1 MARNNRNTEK
11 EDKKDRSWILAE
23 KTPVDRD
30 SLFGY
35 QLTYLT
41 GDEEGTIAYGQVI
54 IHGAVA
60 IKAGLVHSKGGHDFW
75 SFPSKKGKDGNW
87 YDDVIPVSKDS
98 AAELKKMAEEC
109 VDLVLDEL
117 LPAQEE
123 KQDKK
128 KSGRR

>member
-1 MARNNRNTEK
+1 MAREKNTEK
-11 EDKKDRSWILAE
+11 ASSKKDWILAE

-30 SLFGY
+30 SLYGY
-35 QLTYLT
+35 QITYLT
-41 GDEEGTIAYGQVI
+41 GDEEGTIAYGQVV

-117 LPAQEE
+117 FPEQEE
-123 KQDKK
+123 KKDKK
-128 KSGRR
+128 NNRRR